1 VTCVNGEQVFDANA
15 LEQSVFDVLGQPK
28 RYAIYGAQ
36 ARHCGNK
43 AYCIENDYAA
53 DRWFGSSVVGR
64 DWRCYSSLQELPAIG
79 VIVMKFT
86 RRESELEAVSVELK
100 PHLN

>member
-1 VTCVNGEQVFDANA
+1 VTSVNGEQVYDANA
-15 LEQSVFDVLGQPK
+15 LERYVFDVLGQPK

-36 ARHCGNK
+36 AGHSGNN
-43 AYCIENDYAA
+43 AYRVENDYAA

-64 DWRCYSSLQELPAIG
+64 DWRCYSSLQELPAVG

-86 RRESELEAVSVELK
+86 RREREVEAASLELE